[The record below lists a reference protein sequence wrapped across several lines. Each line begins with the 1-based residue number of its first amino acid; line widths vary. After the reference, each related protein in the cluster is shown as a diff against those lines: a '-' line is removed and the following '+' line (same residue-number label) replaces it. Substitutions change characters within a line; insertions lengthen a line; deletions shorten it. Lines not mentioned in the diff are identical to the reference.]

1 VTSGTAEARRHA
13 EVDAVAVAAHHATMR
28 VGIAAIKKR
37 ERERER
43 EREGVHGGVDY

>member
-13 EVDAVAVAAHHATMR
+13 EVDAVAVVADHATMR